1 MYDTIIR
8 AVLNTPWAI
17 LPEKLAAIQALL
29 ALRAAGGH
37 VSAEEIG
44 AVTNGRHVAGPSRA
58 GAVAVIPVYGT
69 IHQHAGLMAESSGGT
84 ATETI
89 GEGLR
94 AALADPTIGGIV
106 LDIDSP
112 GGAVSGVDELA
123 SEIFASRGP
132 KPIIAVANSLMA
144 SAAYWI
150 GSQADEVWVTPGGE
164 AGSIGVYA
172 AHEDVSQA
180 LEREGVRVSLVSA
193 GRYKTEGNQFEP
205 LTEEGRATLQGR
217 VDAYYQ
223 MFVAAVARGRNRA
236 EATVRNG
243 FGEGRVLGAQAAVDA
258 HLADKVGTL
267 AEAIDRASRLSQRRA
282 RAQADALRLRI
293 AGM

>member
-29 ALRAAGGH
+29 ALRAAGGQ

-44 AVTNGRHVAGPSRA
+44 AATNGRHVAGPGRA

-112 GGAVSGVDELA
+112 GGAVSGVEELA
-123 SEIFASRGP
+123 SEIFASRGQ

-150 GSQADEVWVTPGGE
+150 GSQADELWVTPGGE

-282 RAQADALRLRI
+282 RAQADALRLRT
-293 AGM
+293 A